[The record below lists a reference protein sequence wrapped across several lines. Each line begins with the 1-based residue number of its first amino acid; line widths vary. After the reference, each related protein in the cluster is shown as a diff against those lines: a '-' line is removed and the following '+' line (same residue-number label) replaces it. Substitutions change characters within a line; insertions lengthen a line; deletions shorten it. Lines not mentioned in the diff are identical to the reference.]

1 MAKQAEDNRT
11 ADMVGGIPRP
21 VGRPRKYAND
31 AEKQAAYRARKG
43 LHLLTIQLPK
53 DLHEQ
58 FDAWVKKRAMDTN
71 TSVSIVLENVIR
83 NQVLRKR

>member
-1 MAKQAEDNRT
+1 MAKQDDDNKT
-11 ADMVGGIPRP
+11 QELKLKP

-43 LHLLTIQLPK
+43 LHVLTIQLPQE
-53 DLHEQ
+53 LHEQ
-58 FDAWVKKRAMDTN
+58 FTTWVKKRAMETGKQ
-71 TSVSIVLENVIR
+71 VSEVLENVIR